1 MKFIAV
7 QDHGGQAPIPCL
19 VCVPVSKRGSEG
31 VRSER
36 EVEMEGEGRSKGKK
50 RGAERREEEGRGWK
64 GPREKKEICGGVRKG
79 EK

>member
-19 VCVPVSKRGSEG
+19 VCVSVSKRGSEG

-36 EVEMEGEGRSKGKK
+36 GGEGRRKGKK
-50 RGAERREEEGRGWK
+50 RGAERRREEEGRGWK
-64 GPREKKEICGGVRKG
+64 GPRGKKKKYVEG
-79 EK
+79 